1 MRIATRLAVVVLLVL
16 CPGRAWAQTIEV
28 GAGVALSCRAI
39 EQDICTYKW
48 GRVDAGHVAWWSS
61 PSLVVEG
68 RVAHLD
74 GPATRIVAV
83 TERISP
89 TQNFSRS
96 YSFRDEERTLLQAS
110 LLYHFRD
117 GRLVRPFVGGGF
129 GSIWW
134 RGEAFCGR
142 DQIDCAR
149 VLPPDAPG
157 VLHAREWVASFA
169 GGVAVEAGH
178 GVIVRFGLRG
188 TEVPATTFNHSQ
200 ESMRRAVRGQL
211 PEFFLNAGYR
221 W

>member
-1 MRIATRLAVVVLLVL
+1 MRIATMLGVVVLLA
-16 CPGRAWAQTIEV
+16 CPASARGQAIEV
-28 GAGVALSCRAI
+28 GAGVALSCKGV
-39 EQDICTYKW
+39 EQSICAYTW
-48 GRVDAGHVAWWSS
+48 GRVDAVHAAWWSS

-68 RVAHLD
+68 RVARLD

-83 TERISP
+83 PERISP
-89 TQNFSRS
+89 TQNFYRS
-96 YSFRDEERTLLQAS
+96 YSFRDERRTVLQAS

-142 DQIDCAR
+142 EQIDCQR

-157 VLHAREWVASFA
+157 VLRAREWVASFA
-169 GGVAVEAGH
+169 GGVAVEARH
-178 GVIVRFGLRG
+178 GAIVRFGLRG
-188 TEVPATTFNHSQ
+188 TEIPATTFNRSE
-200 ESMRRAVRGQL
+200 ESLRRAVRGQL
-211 PEFFLNAGYR
+211 PEFFVNAGYR